1 MTGLVHIPFRDG
13 EVLAVERD
21 GRPWVVLRPAFES
34 IGLAPDR
41 QIDKLRS
48 QEWATTSVTEVVA
61 DDGRTR
67 SMVIADVRTFLMALA
82 TIPAS
87 RVSEAAR
94 PTLVAYQREVADV
107 IERHFTRDGS
117 AYDPAPFTWT
127 FDETCAILRQRYGV
141 QHTPFTLRRALIS
154 AGLLKQSGAPRALYA
169 PCFYFTGSA
178 WTVHPHMVKKVAARL
193 LRLHRAI
200 VASHSEQLELVGANP
215 YGEPVEELEPPPH
228 H

>member
-1 MTGLVHIPFRDG
+1 MSEIVPIPFRDG

-67 SMVIADVRTFLMALA
+67 SMVIADLRTFLMALA

-94 PTLVAYQREVADV
+94 PTLIAYQREVAEV
-107 IERHFTRDGS
+107 IERHFLREGD
-117 AYDPAPFTWT
+117 AYDPAPYTWT
-127 FDETCAILRQRYGV
+127 LDEVCALLRQRYNV
-141 QHTPFTLRRALIS
+141 RHTIVSLNAALRS
-154 AGLLKQSGAPRALYA
+154 SGLFKQVGSPKADYEKW
-169 PCFYFTGSA
+169 FHFTGTA
-178 WTVHPHMVKKVAARL
+178 WTVHPHCFKKVAVKL
-193 LRLHRAI
+193 LKLDRAI
-200 VASHSEQLELVGANP
+200 RASHDEQLALVGAQSP
-215 YGEPVEELEPPPH
+215 GELLPTEA
-228 H
+228 